1 MKHLSP
7 KLVSSMIIALF
18 IALGALFAWQA
29 TRFEIDASAD
39 TLLVR
44 DNKDYLITQQ
54 ANQRYS
60 PSEFVLIAFRPQ
72 SGNIF
77 SRETFSIVQ
86 DISSRVAKLERVESV
101 RSILNVPI
109 FTGLETLTTNITP
122 ESLTWESQQ
131 YSGGEMKKMLAE
143 HPLYEGLLINDRQ
156 TALAMQVVFKSDP
169 ELEKL
174 QSRIVDI
181 KSHILS
187 RELTDE
193 EEKKLEAL
201 QARQDRINK
210 KLGQVRAEEIDRIR
224 EVVSTHSDAGE
235 FFLGGAN
242 LLADQLISIIRSDLI
257 LFGSVISIIVCAI
270 LFFLFRKLRW
280 VILPMACCAISV
292 IFTLGLLGML
302 GLKVTVISANVI
314 ALQIILTLALIVH
327 LIVRYQELQT
337 NADYDSQQTL
347 VWDTVKSK
355 VKPSFYAGFTT
366 AIGFGSLIF
375 SGIQPVISFGW
386 MMVVALA
393 VTLLVSL
400 ILFPACLVALLRIP
414 PEPSEH
420 RLILKGMN
428 AGATTVER
436 APRAIIWLSFAL
448 LVAGV
453 IGCFRLT
460 AENSFLN
467 YFSESTDVYRE
478 LSFIDKHFGG
488 STPLDI
494 LYTIPENQKQAD
506 LVMTAEAVQTVS
518 EIHNVL
524 REKEAVGNITSIS
537 DFTRIAKVVR
547 EKPFTEY
554 ELTVFYESLDKS
566 LRQDLFGAYFS
577 PEKNQVRISARIQD
591 TTENLDRSQLLESI
605 QQDIADLGVEKENFT
620 LTNLF
625 VLYEDILS
633 RLVNSQFLTLA
644 IVYAAMAVILVIIFK
659 SVKIALICLVPN
671 VITTAAIMGTM
682 GWAAIPLDLMT
693 MTIAAVAMGISVD
706 DTIHYV
712 HRYLEEEKEEASQAV
727 RNTHLSVGFAVI
739 YTTVIIIVGF
749 SALVFSDFVPSIL
762 FGALTGVAMIIALV
776 TDITILPVLLRRY
789 ISGLK
794 GDTVEQD
801 LLRKQ

>member
-1 MKHLSP
+1 MRNLSS
-7 KLVSSMIIALF
+7 KFISSAVIVLFAVFTALF
-18 IALGALFAWQA
+18 VWQA

-39 TLLVR
+39 TLLVK
-44 DNKDYLITQQ
+44 DNRDYLITQQ

-60 PSEFVLIAFRPQ
+60 PSEFVLIAFRPE
-72 SGNIF
+72 SGDIF

-86 DISSRVAKLERVESV
+86 DISNQVAKLERVESV

-109 FTGLETLTTNITP
+109 FTGLESLSTDITP
-122 ESLTWESQQ
+122 ESLTWETQQ
-131 YSGGEMKKMLAE
+131 YSGAEMERKLAA

-156 TALAMQVVFKSDP
+156 TALSMQVVFKSNP

-174 QSRIVDI
+174 QSEIVGI
-181 KSHILS
+181 KSNLLS
-187 RELTDE
+187 RELTGE
-193 EEKKLEAL
+193 EVKQLETL
-201 QARQDRINK
+201 QAEQDRINK
-210 KLGQVRAEEIDRIR
+210 QLEQVRAEEIDRIR
-224 EVVSTHSDAGE
+224 KIVKTHGEAGE

-242 LLADQLISIIRSDLI
+242 LLADQLISIIKSDLL
-257 LFGSVISIIVCAI
+257 LFGSVISAVVCLI

-280 VILPMACCAISV
+280 VILPMVCCAVSV

-314 ALQIILTLALIVH
+314 ALQIILTLALVVH

-337 NADYDSQQTL
+337 NYDSQNKL
-347 VWDTVKSK
+347 VFDTVKSK
-355 VKPSFYAGFTT
+355 LKPSFYAGFTT

-400 ILFPACLVALLRIP
+400 VLFPALLVALLNIP
-414 PEPSEH
+414 SHARQHSFIH
-420 RLILKGMN
+420 RSMS
-428 AGATTVER
+428 AGANMVER
-436 APRAIIWLSFAL
+436 RPRIIMVLSLFL
-448 LVAGV
+448 FVAGAA
-453 IGCFRLT
+453 GCLRLS

-488 STPLDI
+488 STPLDV
-494 LYTIPENQKQAD
+494 LYTIPQNQIQSDLLITAD
-506 LVMTAEAVQTVS
+506 AVQTVS

-547 EKPFTEY
+547 EKPMTEY
-554 ELTVFYESLDKS
+554 ELTVFYESLDKN
-566 LRQDLFGAYFS
+566 LRRDLFGSYFS
-577 PEKNQVRISARIQD
+577 PEQNQVRISARIQD
-591 TTENLDRSQLLESI
+591 TTENLDRSQLLESVE
-605 QQDIADLGVEKENFT
+605 QDITDLGIEKENFT

-633 RLVNSQFLTLA
+633 RLVNSQFLTLG
-644 IVYAAMAVILVIIFK
+644 IVYAAMAIILVIIFG
-659 SVKIALICLVPN
+659 SLKIALICLVPN

-682 GWAAIPLDLMT
+682 GWAGIPLDLMT

-712 HRYLEEEKEEASQAV
+712 HRYLDEVKNDASKAV
-727 RNTHLSVGFAVI
+727 RNTHLSVGYAVV
-739 YTTVIIIVGF
+739 YTTIIIVVGF

-762 FGALTGVAMIIALV
+762 FGLLTGIAMVVALA

-789 ISGLK
+789 VSKIL
-794 GDTVEQD
+794 E
-801 LLRKQ
+801 